1 MAKLCH
7 LKIIINNLIS
17 HVSTCFY
24 FFFFFLFSYFFLF
37 QFSLSLL
44 FFLFSL
50 LSPDSSPDFF
60 SGHNPPPTTI
70 FQPPQIL
77 QANHN
82 NKLTTTTTTTTPSF
96 NQIHPIT
103 HNSKNKLTKHKS
115 QISDLIGLHKP
126 LRRARSAP
134 TRTQT
139 RARTRTQTRARGQ
152 IRLYRDRRWLRCRPK
167 RHRLEKP
174 KKASAKA
181 WSPLLSS
188 SSPFIATFVATMPL
202 PLKLEARALLF
213 FFFAFFIFVSYGRST
228 NGRRSR

>member
-1 MAKLCH
+1 MFLF
-7 LKIIINNLIS
+7 L
-17 HVSTCFY
+17 
-24 FFFFFLFSYFFLF
+24 FFFLFSYFFLF

-82 NKLTTTTTTTTPSF
+82 NNLTTTTTTTTPSF

-126 LRRARSAP
+126 LRRVRSAPTRTQARARSAP
-134 TRTQT
+134 TRTQA

-167 RHRLEKP
+167 RYRLEKP

-188 SSPFIATFVATMPL
+188 SSPFVATFVATMPL

-213 FFFAFFIFVSYGRST
+213 LFFAFFIFVSYGRLT